1 MVGKKEYSA
10 LQTEETKEVM
20 KREDI
25 EKAVKFLLGSEEEAA
40 EMRNRARELGN
51 AARKAVENSGSSQ
64 PNFMGLINE
73 VKSLKSKRN

>member
-10 LQTEETKEVM
+10 LRTEETKEVM